1 MSPSAVEDMIVYLIC
16 CHGNKMENVIF
27 LSHPHAY
34 VHTHTHNHSHTQ
46 GQLVLNGKTDVRSIP
61 DKGTRRYRFG
71 VTCGHTGVLFE
82 ISADDQRMKHDWM
95 LAIRKVGGYVGGMG
109 WSVGEKG
116 GRMSVSG
123 GGRGD
128 RLDGGVIQA
137 AARSA

>member
-1 MSPSAVEDMIVYLIC
+1 
-16 CHGNKMENVIF
+16 MEKVIF
-27 LSHPHAY
+27 LSHPLMY
-34 VHTHTHNHSHTQ
+34 VHTHNHTHNHTHTQ

-95 LAIRKVGGYVGGMG
+95 LAIRKVGGCVGEMG
-109 WSVGEKG
+109 WECGGEKG

-123 GGRGD
+123 GGRCD
-128 RLDGGVIQA
+128 RMDGGVIQA
-137 AARSA
+137 AAQSA